1 MHVHELNPW
10 RTLIAL
16 SLFIVILIVGFFT
29 MYHPFITFDKD
40 MKQSLS
46 DLKNNDGLFYP
57 WQLDSF
63 INKQSQNIVLFDIR
77 DRFIY
82 GQGNIPGSENISA
95 HDLTQNESI
104 KRLEDLKDK
113 NITVVLY
120 GTDQLE
126 ANGPWMLF
134 RQVGFDNVKVL
145 AGGYQYYAQHK
156 DNLAIC
162 KNDTTL
168 LKGYPKYDFA
178 AIASQMGGK
187 EENISS
193 TDAKKPVAVTRKVK
207 VAAAAGG
214 C

>member
-1 MHVHELNPW
+1 MHK
-10 RTLIAL
+10 
-16 SLFIVILIVGFFT
+16 
-29 MYHPFITFDKD
+29 PFITFEKD
-40 MKQSLS
+40 MKQSLE
-46 DLKNNDGLFYP
+46 DLKHNDVLYYP

-63 INKQSQNIVLFDIR
+63 INKQTQNVVLFDIR

-95 HDLTQNESI
+95 HDLTLNESI
-104 KRLEDLKDK
+104 ERLEELKEQ

-120 GTDQLE
+120 GEDQLE

-145 AGGYQYYAQHK
+145 AGGYQYYIQHK
-156 DNLAIC
+156 ENLAAC

-168 LKGYPKYDFA
+168 LKGNPDYNFA
-178 AIASQMGGK
+178 ELASQIVDAEG
-187 EENISS
+187 NTQS
-193 TDAKKPVAVTRKVK
+193 TAKKPVVVTRKTK
-207 VAAAAGG
+207 KAAAAGG

>member
-16 SLFIVILIVGFFT
+16 SIFIVILIVGFFT
-29 MYHPFITFDKD
+29 MTKPLVTFDKD
-40 MKQSLS
+40 MEKSLN
-46 DLKNNDGLFYP
+46 DLKNNDALFYP
-57 WQLDSF
+57 WQLESF

-77 DRFIY
+77 DKFIY

-95 HDLTQNESI
+95 HDLTQDESI

-134 RQVGFDNVKVL
+134 RQVGFDNVKLLV
-145 AGGYQYYAQHK
+145 GGYQYYAQHK
-156 DNLAIC
+156 NNLAAC
-162 KNDTTL
+162 KNDTALT
-168 LKGYPKYDFA
+168 KGNPRYDFA
-178 AIASQMGGK
+178 EIASEMRGAGVNTSAA
-187 EENISS
+187 E
-193 TDAKKPVAVTRKVK
+193 KKTLKITRRKKAVI
-207 VAAAAGG
+207 AGG
-214 C
+214 GC

>member
-10 RTLIAL
+10 RTMIAL
-16 SLFIVILIVGFFT
+16 SLFVVLLIVGFFT

-40 MKQSLS
+40 MKQSLE
-46 DLKNNDGLFYP
+46 DLNQADALYYP
-57 WQLDSF
+57 WQLESF
-63 INKQSQNIVLFDIR
+63 INKQEQNVVLFDIR
-77 DRFIY
+77 DRFVY

-95 HDLTQNESI
+95 HDLTLDESI

-113 NITVVLY
+113 NMTVVLY
-120 GTDQLE
+120 GEDQLE

-145 AGGYQYYAQHK
+145 LGGYQYYVQHK
-156 DNLAIC
+156 DNLAAS

-168 LKGYPKYDFA
+168 LKGNPKYDFA
-178 AIASQMGGK
+178 GIISAMGGVAMS
-187 EENISS
+187 EQSD
-193 TDAKKPVAVTRKVK
+193 TKKPVVVTRKVK
-207 VAAAAGG
+207 AKSAAGG